1 MELDRRTCERARLSR
16 DPRFDGR
23 FFICVTTTGIYC
35 RPICPAR
42 TSKSANVRYVASAA
56 AAQAAGFR
64 PCLRCRPESSP
75 GSPAWRGTSTIVVRA
90 LRLIDEGAL
99 DDAGIAALAQRVG
112 VTSRHLTR
120 LFVRHVGA
128 PPLEVAL
135 IRRVHF
141 AKKLI
146 DETRLPFDEVAYAA
160 GYGSVRRF
168 NAEIRRSFT
177 RTPTQLRRLA
187 RQPGDAEAGT
197 YAFRLAYRPPYDW
210 AGAIRYF
217 DAHALAG
224 VESVEPGR
232 YARTID
238 HAGSSGTIAVTHDA
252 EHAALHVE
260 VRFPE
265 ARALLAIVDRVRRMF
280 DVLAVPDLIAD
291 HLGEQPALRRALSA
305 HPGVRCVRPWSGF
318 ELAIRTLVPAAG
330 PSASAFGAPLRA
342 PPLDRVFPT
351 SAQLCDAPLE
361 RRGVAAAVA
370 RTVRALARGVV
381 AGAIRFDGTDSATL
395 AGERARVPGLAA
407 ELAQGIATRALDEP
421 DSFDPRDPLARA
433 EQCRPWRAYAE
444 RLRWHARHD
453 AG

>member
-35 RPICPAR
+35 RPLCPAR
-42 TSKSANVRYVASAA
+42 TAMSANVRYVASAA

-112 VTSRHLTR
+112 VTSRHLPR

-146 DETRLPFDEVAYAA
+146 DEPRLPFDEVAYAA

-168 NAEIRRSFT
+168 NAKFRRSFT

-224 VESVEPGR
+224 VVERTLVDQPECAHDDRRRAAPRGA
-232 YARTID
+232 ARRRL
-238 HAGSSGTIAVTHDA
+238 GP
-252 EHAALHVE
+252 AAQ
-260 VRFPE
+260 
-265 ARALLAIVDRVRRMF
+265 ARAKARCLGRRGRGDVAHVR
-280 DVLAVPDLIAD
+280 
-291 HLGEQPALRRALSA
+291 ALRRARRA
-305 HPGVRCVRPWSGF
+305 DRPAVDAGRGHAD
-318 ELAIRTLVPAAG
+318 EEPAVE
-330 PSASAFGAPLRA
+330 PR
-342 PPLDRVFPT
+342 
-351 SAQLCDAPLE
+351 
-361 RRGVAAAVA
+361 VA
-370 RTVRALARGVV
+370 RQPRALAGPAIELHLLDATPAARRCWSESDLDRSSR
-381 AGAIRFDGTDSATL
+381 AIRCGGRVRSV
-395 AGERARVPGLAA
+395 RAAQARLLCLGCPAAVPRVCGPVV
-407 ELAQGIATRALDEP
+407 
-421 DSFDPRDPLARA
+421 
-433 EQCRPWRAYAE
+433 
-444 RLRWHARHD
+444 HV
-453 AG
+453 